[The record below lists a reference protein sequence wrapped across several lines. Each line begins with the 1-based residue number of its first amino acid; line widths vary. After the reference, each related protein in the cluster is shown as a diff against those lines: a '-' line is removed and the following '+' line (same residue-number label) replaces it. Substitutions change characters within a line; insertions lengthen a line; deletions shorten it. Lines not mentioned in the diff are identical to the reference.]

1 MPYHGDKLASLFRPE
16 PTLNAA
22 RRLAEKG
29 GERLV
34 ELTVEHTP
42 IDTGELAQS
51 WKKKLLLVRPNAR
64 GATVLETGVV
74 TEVEYAPYVEHGTG
88 LWGPKHAKYLIVP
101 KKPGGVLHWIGHGG
115 EDVFATH
122 VWHPG
127 SPGAHMV
134 AISVAE
140 LEVTLDKVLEAE
152 LRRWIHDQERFVH
165 A

>member
-1 MPYHGDKLASLFRPE
+1 MPYVGDKLADLFRPG
-16 PTLNAA
+16 PTLAA
-22 RRLAEKG
+22 AHRMAERG
-29 GERLV
+29 GDYLLELV
-34 ELTVEHTP
+34 IEHTP
-42 IDTGELAQS
+42 IDSGHLRES
-51 WKKKLLLVRPNAR
+51 WKKKVLMIRPNAR
-64 GATVLETGVV
+64 GATVYETGVF
-74 TEVEYAPYVEHGTG
+74 TEVDYGPYVEHGTG

-140 LEVTLDKVLEAE
+140 LELALNRTLDGE
-152 LRRWIHDQERFVH
+152 LRRWIHEQETYAH
-165 A
+165 